1 MLIFTYKKI
10 MNMSIW
16 LKSKLSETGI
26 TQAEL
31 SRRSGV
37 SQGHITKV
45 LNGDRGLGEQALK
58 GIAEAFNIPLE
69 EVFRVAGIL
78 PEVPESTSKEEKL
91 LHMFRQ
97 MNEKQ
102 QQDILDYS
110 DFTLSK

>member
-1 MLIFTYKKI
+1 MLIFTCQKI
-10 MNMSIW
+10 MNMSEW
-16 LKSKLSETGI
+16 LRSKLSETGI

-58 GIAEAFNIPLE
+58 GIAEAFNVPPE
-69 EVFRVAGIL
+69 EVFRAAGIL
-78 PEVPESTSKEEKL
+78 PKVPQTTAQEEQL
-91 LHMFRQ
+91 LFMFRQ
-97 MNEKQ
+97 MNDKQ
-102 QQDILDYS
+102 RQDILDYS